1 MPGTTGAETR
11 RRARFAI
18 AGGGYH
24 AGVRSTSQT
33 RSQTR
38 ESLDETRREAAG
50 CRRCDLWRDATQ
62 VVFGE
67 GPARARVML
76 VGEQPGDVEDRRGAP
91 FVGPAGTLL
100 RDILEE
106 VGLRERDVYLT
117 NAVKHF
123 KWRPKGTRRIHD
135 TPNWTEIRACDVWLR
150 SELALVRPKVLVCL
164 GRTAAQALLG
174 REARVT
180 ALRGRLLTVPELTMP
195 VVVTLHPSAVL
206 RAGDE
211 RQERRAELAHD
222 LGLAGASALSPRRGV
237 KAGAGG

>member
-1 MPGTTGAETR
+1 MPGSGRSETESHGLRTGDR
-11 RRARFAI
+11 GYQGIVPSLPARPEK
-18 AGGGYH
+18 
-24 AGVRSTSQT
+24 R
-33 RSQTR
+33 
-38 ESLDETRREAAG
+38 LDEERREAQA

-67 GPARARVML
+67 GSARARLML

-91 FVGPAGTLL
+91 FVGPAGGLL
-100 RDILEE
+100 RNVLEE
-106 VGLRERDVYLT
+106 IGVPEADVYLT

-150 SELALVRPKVLVCL
+150 AELALVEPKVLVCL

-180 ALRGRLLTVPELTMP
+180 ALRGRLIAVPELSMP

-206 RAGDE
+206 RAGD
-211 RQERRAELAHD
+211 RRRERRDELARD
-222 LGLAGASALSPRRGV
+222 LALAHASALPARGV
-237 KAGAGG
+237 KAAAAG